1 VATVIGEIIEKAER
15 GYPFG
20 ADDFFQQVTG
30 SAILTAPFLFTE
42 EVWIMAGAASTSQ
55 ALISVLV
62 TLFLGHG
69 ILYVAKR
76 ERDWGRER
84 QLLGVTV
91 RYLSLMMVSFGTVMF
106 LLSITAAEEVFADSL
121 LHTLKLVSM
130 ISIFSVIGAATADN
144 LI

>member
-1 VATVIGEIIEKAER
+1 MIRKIIDKAEK

-20 ADDFFQQVTG
+20 ADDFFQQFTG
-30 SAILTAPFLFTE
+30 STILTAPFLFTE
-42 EVWIMAGAASTSQ
+42 EVWRMAAATSIIQ
-55 ALISVLV
+55 ALLSVLL

-69 ILYVAKR
+69 ILYVAKQD
-76 ERDWGRER
+76 RDWDEER
-84 QLLGVTV
+84 QFLGVTV
-91 RYLSLMMVSFGTVMF
+91 RYLSLMLVSFGTVMF

-130 ISIFSVIGAATADN
+130 ISIFAVIGAATADN

>member
-1 VATVIGEIIEKAER
+1 MIEKIIQKAER

-30 SAILTAPFLFTE
+30 SAILTAPFLFTQ
-42 EVWIMAGAASTSQ
+42 EVWTMAAATSTVQ
-55 ALISVLV
+55 ALLSVIV

-76 ERDWGRER
+76 DRDWESER
-84 QLLGVTV
+84 QFLGVTV
-91 RYLSLMMVSFGTVMF
+91 RYISLMLVSFGTVMF
-106 LLSITAAEEVFADSL
+106 LLSITAAEEVFSDSL
-121 LHTLKLVSM
+121 MHTFKLLSM